1 MHFYNI
7 FKCSLQEKIS
17 KGIEDLNNPINQLD
31 LIDICIILHPT
42 AAEYTFFSSIHG
54 SVSGADHIPG
64 NKISLN
70 KFKSIE
76 IMSSVFSD
84 HSGIQLE
91 VIHRK

>member
-1 MHFYNI
+1 MFNQISGHPM
-7 FKCSLQEKIS
+7 EKSNWYIQYYTLPQ
-17 KGIEDLNNPINQLD
+17 K
-31 LIDICIILHPT
+31 T
-42 AAEYTFFSSIHG
+42 EYTFFSSIHG